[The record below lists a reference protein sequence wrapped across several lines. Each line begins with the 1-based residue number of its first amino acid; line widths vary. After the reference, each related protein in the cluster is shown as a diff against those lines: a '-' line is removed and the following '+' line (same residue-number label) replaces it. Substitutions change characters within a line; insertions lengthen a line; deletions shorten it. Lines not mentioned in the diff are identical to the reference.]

1 MVAKFV
7 GESSLT
13 RRGFGA
19 GADRA
24 VSEFGFQKLG
34 GEGVGGV
41 AEDAALGIHRDRV
54 ASGEGGV
61 RIQGLENGGMVGED
75 LAVVAKAGLRGAVH
89 QVLIGAK
96 LAEVGFDFSGGIVS
110 GEDSGLALE
119 GEAVGLEGAVGS
131 GDQVV
136 GEAVEGLAVL
146 AEAAGRF
153 EKKRS
158 SMKGLELVFQKIE
171 ARVDMAAQ
179 AGGEVGELFQNL
191 GGVGRED
198 FGGGAG
204 RWGAEVGDEVRDG
217 EIDLVSH
224 GAHHG
229 DR

>member
-54 ASGEGGV
+54 ATGEGGV
-61 RIQGLENGGMVGED
+61 WIQGLENGGMVGED

-89 QVLIGAK
+89 QVLLGAK
-96 LAEVGFDFSGGIVS
+96 LAEVGFDFSGGITRS
-110 GEDSGLALE
+110 EDSGLALE
-119 GEAVGLEGAVGS
+119 GEAVGLERAVGS

-158 SMKGLELVFQKIE
+158 SMKGLELVF
-171 ARVDMAAQ
+171 
-179 AGGEVGELFQNL
+179 
-191 GGVGRED
+191 
-198 FGGGAG
+198 
-204 RWGAEVGDEVRDG
+204 
-217 EIDLVSH
+217 
-224 GAHHG
+224 
-229 DR
+229 